1 MTVRVRFA
9 PSPTGE
15 LHIGGARTAV
25 FNWLFARKEGGEF
38 LLRIE
43 DTDTER
49 SSEVMTEHILEGLK
63 WLGLDWDEEPV
74 YQLKNLAVH
83 KANADKLLK
92 TGMAYR
98 CFCDPAELNAERESA
113 LKNGAKSWK
122 YPGHCRNLTDEEIDK
137 RISAG
142 NKYSLRFKVQAGKTE
157 WKDLIHGQ
165 TSFDNENIEDFVLLR
180 SNGFPTYHLSVV
192 SDDIMMKITHVI
204 RGDDHISNTPK
215 QILIYKSLGAEPP
228 LFGHIP
234 LILGPD
240 KKRLSKRHGATSLLE
255 YREKGYL
262 PQAVFN
268 FISLLGWSPG
278 DDREYMPVEELVKA
292 FALSGVNKSGAVFDE
307 KKLEWL
313 NGKYINDIPFE
324 ELIHHIRPLFRE
336 AGLWDESLI
345 GEEKERFIKIIN
357 IVKTR
362 CRILQDFPRDA
373 RPYLTDEFEYDER
386 GVKKYLQRDGIIED
400 IIELRKRFS
409 MIKDFNQESAESSLR
424 ELAESAGKGA
434 DQYIHPLR
442 IALVGVPVSP
452 GVFDVAVIMGKEKT
466 LQRLDRLA
474 EWLTKNR

>member
-1 MTVRVRFA
+1 MTIRVRFA

-25 FNWLFARKEGGEF
+25 FNWLYARKEGGSF

-49 SSEVMTEHILEGLK
+49 SSEVMTKHILEGLK

-74 YQLKNLAVH
+74 YQLTNLENHKKNAF
-83 KANADKLLK
+83 KLLEQG
-92 TGMAYR
+92 TAYR
-98 CFCDPAELNAERESA
+98 CFCDPAVLAEQRETA

-122 YPGHCRNLTDEEIDK
+122 YPGYCRDLPAAEIEK
-137 RISAG
+137 KIAEGKTFSIR
-142 NKYSLRFKVQAGKTE
+142 YKVTSGKTE
-157 WKDLIHGQ
+157 WVDLIHGH
-165 TSFDNENIEDFVLLR
+165 TSFDNDNIEDFVLMR

-192 SDDIMMKITHVI
+192 SDDISMRITHII

-215 QILIYKSLGAEPP
+215 QILIYKSLGFQEP

-278 DDREYMPVEELVKA
+278 DDREYMKIDELVSS
-292 FALSGVNKSGAVFDE
+292 FSLNGVNKSGAVFDE

-313 NGKYINDIPFE
+313 NSRHINDLTAA
-324 ELIHHIRPLFRE
+324 ELIPYIKKPMMDE
-336 AGLWDESLI
+336 GLWDDSFMKED
-345 GEEKERFIKIIN
+345 EKRFSAAVN
-357 IVKTR
+357 LVKTR
-362 CRILQDFPRDA
+362 CKLLSDFARDLK
-373 RPYLTDEFEYDER
+373 PYLTDNIEYDER
-386 GVKKYLQRDGIIED
+386 GVGKYLERENAAAD
-400 IIELRKRFS
+400 
-409 MIKDFNQESAESSLR
+409 LR
-424 ELAESAGKGA
+424 ELAVQYQGIAAFNRISSEEVLRATAEKRGVGA
-434 DQYIHPLR
+434 DKFIHPLR
-442 IALVGVPVSP
+442 MALVGVPVSP
-452 GVFDVAVIMGKEKT
+452 SVFEVAEALGKEKT
-466 LQRLDRLA
+466 VQRLNRLA
-474 EWLTKNR
+474 DWLEQRA